1 MSVVAIV
8 LDESNIDEMRGWSAS
23 IAQSLDV
30 PLKVSCVQNN
40 ENFLEASPSASSKP
54 EGDLQ
59 VTDVIP
65 LGSTLIEKLS
75 SKILGHS
82 EVSPSQEKG

>member
-30 PLKVSCVQNN
+30 SLKVFRVQNN
-40 ENFLEASPSASSKP
+40 ENIFEAF
-54 EGDLQ
+54 
-59 VTDVIP
+59 T
-65 LGSTLIEKLS
+65 
-75 SKILGHS
+75 
-82 EVSPSQEKG
+82 